1 MLILVGVT
9 TQKKNTAIA
18 GHLTWAY
25 SASFQQL
32 THEGFVCFTFF
43 AFLTSLNFF
52 WSVEGK

>member
-1 MLILVGVT
+1 MLISVGVT